1 MDKEKDLIVEALKNL
16 TEITSEQTKVIL
28 NLATENNLLEKRIKS
43 LENKMEF
50 IKETKEKV
58 AEYIFSLIGKW
69 IILSFGLSLV
79 IIFVLWMKGEI
90 PIR

>member
-43 LENKMEF
+43 LENKDE
-50 IKETKEKV
+50 EKV
-58 AEYIFSLIGKW
+58 VDYIFSLIGKG
-69 IILSFGLSLV
+69 IILSFLLSLV
-79 IIFVLWMKGEI
+79 ITFALWMKGEI